1 MNQPLNWF
9 TNSIEDK
16 SMNSLQN
23 EVNQLVAMLDNDNLT
38 DYQKEQERFGDTSQA
53 RILHS
58 FISGLVYQE
67 RSLRLHIQDQVSKLA
82 DHLESNYAGSDTHEK
97 GTQDR
102 LSYIDVN
109 ETTLDEI
116 EMLLE
121 ALKASYKEATGS
133 VYEPYKKKASNETK
147 KQTASR
153 MDALSVIDK
162 YKK

>member
-1 MNQPLNWF
+1 
-9 TNSIEDK
+9 
-16 SMNSLQN
+16 MNSLQN

-38 DYQKEQERFGDTSQA
+38 DYQKEQGRLGDTSQA

-67 RSLRLHIQDQVSKLA
+67 RSIRLHIQDQVSKLA
-82 DHLESNYAGSDTHEK
+82 DHLESSYAGSDTHEK

-116 EMLLE
+116 ETLVE
-121 ALKASYKEATGS
+121 ALKSSYKEATGS
-133 VYEPYKKKASNETK
+133 VFEPYKKRDIDESK

-153 MDALSVIDK
+153 MDALTVIDR